1 MIGEQTA
8 IKDKK
13 AQKSEYAGVDE
24 AIRNASVDYSLHGS
38 LEGKTVYKRGRLITV
53 HEDNLPFG
61 LLGYTDTNSEIHLT
75 VRDDF
80 DVPKQ
85 KVKVHEEIHCSEPDL
100 SELEVRYKTEIEFRP
115 ADSASVEFSIYQK
128 PVYEDDA

>member
-1 MIGEQTA
+1 MIGTELREA
-8 IKDKK
+8 DKR
-13 AQKSEYAGVDE
+13 AQKSAYEGTGE
-24 AIRNASVDYSLHGS
+24 AIRNASIDYSLHGS
-38 LEGKTVYKRGRLITV
+38 LEGRTVYKRGRLITM

-85 KVKVHEEIHCSEPDL
+85 KVKVHEEQHCIEPDL
-100 SELEVRYKTEIEFRP
+100 SELEIRYKTEIEFRP
-115 ADSASVEFSIYQK
+115 VDLASVNFSIYQK
-128 PVYEDDA
+128 PVYTD